1 MRLIAVFFLLLCGI
15 ALPIHAMALESAVQ
29 NAEFSATRLIIG
41 GKERLGEGENAP
53 VILHAGIELTLSDGW
68 KTYWRSPGDAGFPF
82 VPTLS
87 PTATNIRA
95 LEMRW
100 PYPKR
105 FIEEWG
111 LEVFGFKEKLMLPLV
126 LELVE
131 PDADTQVDIAINYA
145 VCSDICI
152 NEEQHLSLLV
162 PAGFTENSQHTAAI
176 EKAQKRVPAANGE
189 YGLTIGDV
197 FIQQEAKEKGIL
209 TVLVTSKKA
218 IDKPELFIE
227 SETAGLRFP
236 KAETELG
243 KDKHSATFL
252 VPYEISPPAKTL
264 GDEKLRLTFISNGAA
279 VEHWVTVPKFD
290 GNNLLVTPVNTET
303 LSGGGGGRTVN
314 SEPGNLPEISLSAML
329 ALALLGGLILNIMP
343 CVLPVLSIKLL
354 GAVKHGGRNSR
365 EVRQSFLAS
374 VGGILVFFLLLAGL
388 TIAGKHAGQ
397 AVGWGFHF
405 QSPQF
410 LTFLTVLVLLFAAN
424 LLGWFEI
431 RLPAWLNTH
440 IYEVT
445 DHGMLRH
452 RHHLW
457 GDFAT
462 GIFAALMATPCT
474 APFLGTAVGF
484 ALSRGEAEIFS
495 IFMMLGLG
503 LSLPYLVAALFP
515 VLAMRLP
522 KPGLWMIWVK
532 KFMGLLLVLTA
543 AWLLWVIAAQAHPV
557 IAAGVLALSIL
568 LGAVLHGGGRW
579 RFLRRQ
585 GVVALISITVL
596 VALMLLPN
604 LQISRYQ
611 DSVVMEETVQQ
622 QAVVWQMFDR
632 SAIAPLVRDGKVV
645 FVDVTADWCLTCK
658 FNKLRVL
665 NRKPVMTRLGQED
678 TVAMRADLTR
688 PMPEIQDYLR
698 EYGRYGIPFNIVYGP
713 AAPEGILLPELLDSD
728 EVLHAIEQAGG
739 K

>member
-1 MRLIAVFFLLLCGI
+1 MRLIAVFLLLVCSI
-15 ALPIHAMALESAVQ
+15 ATPIRAMALESAAQ
-29 NAEFSATRLIIG
+29 RAEFSTARLIV
-41 GKERLGEGENAP
+41 GKKEAPGEGEQVAT
-53 VILHAGIELTLSDGW
+53 VLRAGIELALTDGW
-68 KTYWRSPGDAGFPF
+68 KTYWRSPGDAGFPL
-82 VPTLS
+82 VPSLA
-87 PTATNIRA
+87 PNATNIRA
-95 LEMRW
+95 LDMHW

-111 LEVFGFKEKLMLPLV
+111 LEVFGFKEKLLLPIT
-126 LELVE
+126 LELAD
-131 PDADTQVDIAINYA
+131 PNADTQVEITLNYA

-162 PAGFTENSQHTAAI
+162 PAAFTEDSQHTALIA
-176 EKAQKRVPAANGE
+176 KARERVPEANGAH
-189 YGLTIGDV
+189 GLAIGEV
-197 FIQQEAKEKGIL
+197 AIRQESKEKGIL
-209 TVLVTSKKA
+209 AVHVASESP
-218 IDKPELFIE
+218 ISKPELFIE

-236 KAETELG
+236 KPEVELAQ
-243 KDKHSATFL
+243 DKRSATFL
-252 VPYEISPPAKTL
+252 VPYEVALPAKTL
-264 GDEKLRLTFISNGAA
+264 EGEKLRLTFISKGSA

-290 GNNLLVTPVNTET
+290 RNALAPQAGETAAPVD
-303 LSGGGGGRTVN
+303 GGVQGAGP
-314 SEPGNLPEISLSAML
+314 EPEISLPAML
-329 ALALLGGLILNIMP
+329 VLALLGGLILNIMP

-374 VGGILVFFLLLAGL
+374 TAGILVFFLLLAGL
-388 TIAGKHAGQ
+388 TIVGKQAGHAM
-397 AVGWGFHF
+397 GWGFHF

-440 IYEVT
+440 IYDVT
-445 DHGMLRH
+445 SHGMLRH
-452 RHHLW
+452 RHHLL

-484 ALSRGEAEIFS
+484 ALSRGEAEILS

-503 LSLPYLVAALFP
+503 LALPYLAAALVP
-515 VLAMRLP
+515 ALAMRLP
-522 KPGLWMIWVK
+522 KPGAWMVWVK

-543 AWLLWVIAAQAHPV
+543 LWLLWVIGAQAHPL
-557 IAAGVLALSIL
+557 IAVGVLVLSVL

-579 RFLRRQ
+579 RFLRRK
-585 GVVALISITVL
+585 GVAMTIGVALL
-596 VALMLLPN
+596 AALMLLPN
-604 LQISRYQ
+604 FRLSRYQ
-611 DSVVMEETVQQ
+611 DG
-622 QAVVWQMFDR
+622 AVTEGAPEAHAITWRIFDR
-632 SAIAPLVRDGKVV
+632 AAIAPLVKEGKVV

-665 NRKPVMTRLGQED
+665 NREPVMSLLVQESI
-678 TVAMRADLTR
+678 VAMRADLTR
-688 PMPEIQDYLR
+688 PMPEIEAYLR

-713 AAPEGILLPELLDSD
+713 AAPDGILLSELLDSE
-728 EVLHAIEQAGG
+728 EVIRAIQQAGG
-739 K
+739 Q

>member
-1 MRLIAVFFLLLCGI
+1 MRLIVVFFLLLSGI
-15 ALPIHAMALESAVQ
+15 ATPVRAMALESAVQ
-29 NAEFSATRLIIG
+29 QAEFSATRLIVG
-41 GKERLGEGENAP
+41 GKERLGENENAAT
-53 VILHAGIELTLSDGW
+53 VLRAGIELTLSDGW

-82 VPTLS
+82 VPALA
-87 PTATNIRA
+87 PEATNIRS
-95 LEMRW
+95 LEMHW

-111 LEVFGFKEKLMLPLV
+111 LEVFGFKEKLLLPV
-126 LELVE
+126 TLELAD
-131 PDADTQVDIAINYA
+131 PNADTQVEITISYA

-162 PAGFTENSQHTAAI
+162 PADFTEDARHAAAI
-176 EKAQKRVPAANGE
+176 EAAAGHVPAANGE
-189 YGLTIGDV
+189 YGLTIGDAS
-197 FIQQEAKEKGIL
+197 IQQEAKDKGIL
-209 TVLVTSKKA
+209 AVHVASENPM
-218 IDKPELFIE
+218 DKPELFIE

-236 KAETELG
+236 KAEVELE
-243 KDKHSATFL
+243 KERRSATFL
-252 VPYEISPPAKTL
+252 VPYEISLPAKTL
-264 GDEKLRLTFISNGAA
+264 SGERLRLTFISKGKA
-279 VEHWVTVPKFD
+279 VEHWITVPEFSM
-290 GNNLLVTPVNTET
+290 GNMPAPQVDAGAATGGDARGTG
-303 LSGGGGGRTVN
+303 SG
-314 SEPGNLPEISLSAML
+314 PAKLPEISLSAML
-329 ALALLGGLILNIMP
+329 VLALLGGLILNIMP

-452 RHHLW
+452 RHHLL

-462 GIFAALMATPCT
+462 GVFAALMATPCT

-484 ALSRGEAEIFS
+484 ALSRGEVEILS

-503 LSLPYLVAALFP
+503 LSLPYLAAALVP
-515 VLAMRLP
+515 ALAMRLP
-522 KPGLWMIWVK
+522 KPGAWMVWVK
-532 KFMGLLLVLTA
+532 KFMGLLLALTA
-543 AWLLWVIAAQAHPV
+543 VWLLWVIGAQAHPI
-557 IAAGVLALSIL
+557 IAVGVLMLAAL
-568 LGAVLHGGGRW
+568 LGAILHGGGRW
-579 RFLRRQ
+579 RFLRRRA
-585 GVVALISITVL
+585 VVALTSIIVL
-596 VALMLLPN
+596 IALLLLPN

-611 DSVVMEETVQQ
+611 SSIVMEEVVTQQ
-622 QAVVWQMFDR
+622 QAVTWRMFDR
-632 SAIAPLVRDGKVV
+632 AAIASQVKDGKVV

-665 NRKPVMTRLGQED
+665 SRDPVLSLLGQENI
-678 TVAMRADLTR
+678 VAMRADLTR
-688 PMPEIQDYLR
+688 PMPEIEGYLH

-713 AAPEGILLPELLDSD
+713 AAPEGILLSELLDSD
-728 EVLHAIEQAGG
+728 EVVQAIGQAAG